1 MDGLYAEKTDPMKAR
16 LILLLLWTLSSNWLA
31 GESVTPADIRAGK
44 LVPGSTSPDKKFF
57 LLEVFHDGTTQ
68 NSVIFSNADRTAN
81 LGWASLATVW
91 STDIPYPKRT
101 VIIWSPDSTLVALHD
116 SLNKHSV
123 VAIYRNSD
131 SGFVSLE
138 VPDLLAEACRR
149 WSVAR
154 ADLVSSGQRPLRWD
168 GNDKVA
174 VEVSAKRKS
183 GKKLTT
189 TVHLIVPDEAPI
201 KVRTE

>member
-1 MDGLYAEKTDPMKAR
+1 MKTR
-16 LILLLLWTLSSNWLA
+16 FIILMLLALSASWLT

-44 LVPGSTSPDKKFF
+44 LVPGSTSPDKKLC

-91 STDIPYPKRT
+91 STDIPYSKRA

-123 VAIYRNSD
+123 VDIYRRSD
-131 SGFVSLE
+131 SGFATLE
-138 VPDLLAEACRR
+138 TPDLLVEACRR
-149 WSVAR
+149 WSVDR

-168 GNDKVA
+168 SDDKIA

-189 TVHLIVPDEAPI
+189 TFHLFVPKEGPI
-201 KVRTE
+201 KARTE

>member
-1 MDGLYAEKTDPMKAR
+1 MKTR
-16 LILLLLWTLSSNWLA
+16 FIILMLLAISSSWLA
-31 GESVTPADIRAGK
+31 GESVTPADIQAGK
-44 LVPGSTSPDKKFF
+44 LVPGSTSPAKKHC

-91 STDIPYPKRT
+91 STDIPYSKRA
-101 VIIWSPDSTLVALHD
+101 VIIWSPDSTSVALHD

-123 VAIYRNSD
+123 VAIYRRSD
-131 SGFVSLE
+131 SGFASLE
-138 VPDLLAEACRR
+138 TPDLLAEACRR
-149 WSVAR
+149 WSVDR
-154 ADLVSSGQRPLRWD
+154 GDLVSSGQRPLQWD
-168 GNDKVA
+168 GNDKIA

-189 TVHLIVPDEAPI
+189 TVHLIVPKEGPI
-201 KVRTE
+201 KASTE

>member
-1 MDGLYAEKTDPMKAR
+1 MKTR
-16 LILLLLWTLSSNWLA
+16 FIILMLLAISATWLA

-44 LVPGSTSPDKKFF
+44 LVPGSTSQDKKHC

-91 STDIPYPKRT
+91 STDIPYSKRAI
-101 VIIWSPDSTLVALHD
+101 IIWSPDSTSVALHD

-123 VAIYRNSD
+123 VAIYRRSD
-131 SGFVSLE
+131 SGFASIE
-138 VPDLLAEACRR
+138 APDLLAEACRR
-149 WSVAR
+149 WSVDR
-154 ADLVSSGQRPLRWD
+154 TDMVSSGQRPLRWD
-168 GNDKVA
+168 GNDKIA

-183 GKKLTT
+183 GKKLTIT
-189 TVHLIVPDEAPI
+189 IHLIVPKEGPI
-201 KVRTE
+201 ETRTE